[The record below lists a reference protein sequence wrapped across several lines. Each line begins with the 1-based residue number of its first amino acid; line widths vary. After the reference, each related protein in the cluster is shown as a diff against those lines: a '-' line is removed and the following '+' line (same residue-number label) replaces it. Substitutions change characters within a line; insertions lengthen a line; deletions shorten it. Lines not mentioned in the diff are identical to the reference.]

1 MYKKYFKRIID
12 IIICIFCL
20 PFSILIF
27 IPIAIMIKIE
37 DGGKIFY
44 NAHRIGK
51 NGLPFIMYKF
61 RSMKMNAPDLR
72 IEDGS
77 TYNAKN
83 DIRIT
88 KVGKILRET
97 SLDETPQLIN
107 ILFGQMSF
115 IGPRPDVNSSNRY
128 PDEYKSILSVL
139 PGITGYNQA
148 HYRNESTWSEKMKN
162 DKYYVDH
169 ISLSFDVKII
179 MDTIKIVKNKDKT
192 YRR

>member
-1 MYKKYFKRIID
+1 
-12 IIICIFCL
+12 
-20 PFSILIF
+20 
-27 IPIAIMIKIE
+27 MIKIE
-37 DGGKIFY
+37 DGGPIFY
-44 NAHRIGK
+44 NASRIGK
-51 NGLPFIMYKF
+51 NGLPFIMYKY
-61 RSMKMNAPDLR
+61 RSMKMNAPDVRLK
-72 IEDGS
+72 DGS

-88 KVGKILRET
+88 KVGKIVREM

-148 HYRNESTWSEKMKN
+148 HYRNESTWSGKMIN

-169 ISLSFDVKII
+169 MSLLFDLKII
-179 MDTIKIVKNKDKT
+179 LNTINIVLKKDKT